1 MSDNNSGGDMSAF
14 FTGIIFGGLIGAVTA
29 LLMAPQSGEETR
41 KHLSRAS
48 NDFRD
53 KAQDGL
59 EDARERAEATVAD
72 ARRRAERIIEEAR
85 ERAEQISS
93 DARSQM
99 EKTAH
104 DAREASQRASGATTS
119 AASGDA

>member
-1 MSDNNSGGDMSAF
+1 MSDNSSGGDMGAF
-14 FTGIIFGGLIGAVTA
+14 FAGIIIGGLIGAATA

-41 KHLSRAS
+41 KQLSRAS

-59 EDARERAEATVAD
+59 EDARERAE
-72 ARRRAERIIEEAR
+72 
-85 ERAEQISS
+85 QISS
-93 DARSQM
+93 DARTQM

-104 DAREASQRASGATTS
+104 DARAASQRASGGTTS
-119 AASGDA
+119 ASTGDA